1 MNCIPA
7 YLSKNGLV
15 DAANYPYTA
24 IEETCKANIP
34 KLPQKITSF
43 THYDLNGDENL
54 LKNVLAAV
62 GPVVVSMYVV
72 PGTFMHYESGIYWDE
87 TCPNQCQK
95 VNHAMLLVGYGTD
108 TETYSEPLDY
118 WLFKNSFGANFG
130 EAGYI
135 RIIRNSPTFKN
146 NCNIA
151 CMIDFST

>member
-1 MNCIPA
+1 
-7 YLSKNGLV
+7 
-15 DAANYPYTA
+15 
-24 IEETCKANIP
+24 
-34 KLPQKITSF
+34 
-43 THYDLNGDENL
+43 
-54 LKNVLAAV
+54 
-62 GPVVVSMYVV
+62 
-72 PGTFMHYESGIYWDE
+72 MHYESGIYWDE

-118 WLFKNSFGANFG
+118 WLFKNSFGSSFG

-151 CMIDFST
+151 CTIDFAT